1 MKFDCKSIC
10 FWVISMLVCVPWAS
24 LLHTGII
31 AAIAFC
37 PTHTGMLATG
47 SYSRTTAIYRED
59 NMELLYILHGQEGGV
74 TNVSEQPFVIHY
86 PNYNVIK

>member
-1 MKFDCKSIC
+1 
-10 FWVISMLVCVPWAS
+10 
-24 LLHTGII
+24 
-31 AAIAFC
+31 
-37 PTHTGMLATG
+37 MLATG